1 MLSSKDK
8 IIIFMFLVL
17 VFLIGMIY
25 LSKSKPLEKYE
36 DEEETANAD
45 TEVPPVAPEV
55 PVVAPPVV
63 QTTST
68 TETPITKTQ
77 TTAQTTTPTIV
88 APQVE
93 TPPTPQPVQQT
104 EMTKDTKMDVRMRIL
119 NIIDQLKTLSPIDK
133 MRTIDKF
140 FGEAGKMEMM
150 TPTELKNTIT
160 SYVSSAVGRKAENRN
175 ESVASPLVMA
185 TCQMPKDIANKIDS
199 LRNHIGQLQDTIKEM
214 EASFKNEP
222 QQPQPTTIPAIS
234 TTLDIPTT
242 TNTTTTVEG
251 FENFQ
256 SSFAR
261 Y

>member
-36 DEEETANAD
+36 DEEETVA
-45 TEVPPVAPEV
+45 EVPAVAPEV

-63 QTTST
+63 PTTPT
-68 TETPITKTQ
+68 TEPPT
-77 TTAQTTTPTIV
+77 TTTPTTV

-93 TPPTPQPVQQT
+93 TPPTPQPAQQT

-160 SYVSSAVGRKAENRN
+160 SYVSSTVGRKAENRN
-175 ESVASPLVMA
+175 ESAASPLAMA

-199 LRNHIGQLQDTIKEM
+199 LRNHIGQLQNTIKEM
-214 EASFKNEP
+214 ESSFKNEP
-222 QQPQPTTIPAIS
+222 QPTTIPEIS
-234 TTLDIPTT
+234 TTLDTPTT
-242 TNTTTTVEG
+242 TNTTATVEG